1 MAIKRMALGKGLGA
15 LIPQFKQ
22 EESKTILFCGIEEI
36 IPILAEREGCSQRE
50 ITKRRIHEDA
60 LRLYIKVIKG
70 GKI

>member
-1 MAIKRMALGKGLGA
+1 MAEQTVRVQLMITPELE
-15 LIPQFKQ
+15 Q
-22 EESKTILFCGIEEI
+22 GIEEI